1 MSDVVGG
8 RRVRREVIRDQHGRE
23 VKVWF
28 VEGTDKGMDGEPNL
42 CDDTQAYRSERDPE
56 TGEIVERFVPVS
68 QPPLRFE
75 RCYRGLM
82 MVARGLPAWATQ
94 QSRNREPRR
103 QSTTRTTRRSTTRT
117 SRGDPDSD
125 GSEPPLRVVSLA
137 RFRRDVAA
145 WLEAVGKAPK
155 VAK

>member
-1 MSDVVGG
+1 MLPDVVDG
-8 RRVRREVIRDQHGRE
+8 RRVRRETIRDQHGRE

-42 CDDTQAYRSERDPE
+42 CDDSVAWRCEPNPE
-56 TGEIVERFVPVS
+56 TGEIEERFVPVS

-75 RCYRGLM
+75 RCHRGLL

-103 QSTTRTTRRSTTRT
+103 RSTTRRSTTRT

-125 GSEPPLRVVSLA
+125 SDSDPPLQVVSLA

-145 WLEAVGKAPK
+145 WLEAVGR
-155 VAK
+155 